1 MADRLVGS
9 KLQHTFYKYFD
20 LFSVRRGPCHKH
32 SPKDTQ
38 AGASSDC
45 TVLCG
50 FSSVAMNNHIRLYS
64 RFIMFAFRLSVRQQG
79 RILAQYA
86 DGSSR
91 FLRLHRRN
99 QKCRRPV
106 SKQMIIALQ
115 RLGRI
120 CGRGKDV
127 WSTLQDIIYGRE
139 MERNKGMEN
148 VRVRL

>member
-20 LFSVRRGPCHKH
+20 LFSVRTGPCRKH
-32 SPKDTQ
+32 PPEDTQ
-38 AGASSDC
+38 ASDC

-50 FSSVAMNNHIRLYS
+50 CSSVAMNNHIRLYS

-127 WSTLQDIIYGRE
+127 RSTLQGIIYGRE
-139 MERNKGMEN
+139 MERNGPKGMEN